1 MNRTLPKLFAL
12 LALVAANQMVLAN
25 DFGDT
30 DIDSKFR
37 AKIVKE
43 KARQASIAS
52 ELEKNKNG
60 QGNNPDAECGSQNI
74 GNVNTNGR
82 PGQSPREIFVFAPN
96 SINVVSGRGCGD

>member
-12 LALVAANQMVLAN
+12 LALVAANQVVLAN
-25 DFGDT
+25 DFGDA
-30 DIDSKFR
+30 DVDSKFR

-43 KARQASIAS
+43 KARQASIAA
-52 ELEKNKNG
+52 EQDKNKNG
-60 QGNNPDAECGSQNI
+60 PGNPDAECGSQNI

-96 SINVVSGRGCGD
+96 SINVVSGRGCSN